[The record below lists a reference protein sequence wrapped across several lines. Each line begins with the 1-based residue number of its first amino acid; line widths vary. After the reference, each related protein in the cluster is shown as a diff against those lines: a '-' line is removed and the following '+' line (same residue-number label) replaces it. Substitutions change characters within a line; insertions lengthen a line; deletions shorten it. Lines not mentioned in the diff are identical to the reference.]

1 MFDSCYWAAA
11 QSGLESFHRS
21 PPQEEPPKRL
31 KRRWKY
37 YPCGLGW
44 KYDRYYMSLFVY
56 MWIYVC
62 ISIYI
67 YINTHIHIYA
77 TGLFADFFLHHS
89 GCHLWQMFHIKFIL
103 WVCER
108 FSSCAG
114 SAYISL
120 YSHIT
125 LVESRNTF
133 NYWVNLLFDK
143 SFSLQ
148 TLFNVRCRQS
158 N

>member
-1 MFDSCYWAAA
+1 MLLSCSSERIREFPPLSS
-11 QSGLESFHRS
+11 SGRASKKTEKTVKILSLWPRMEI
-21 PPQEEPPKRL
+21 
-31 KRRWKY
+31 WKILY
-37 YPCGLGW
+37 EFICIYGNIC
-44 KYDRYYMSLFVY
+44 VY
-56 MWIYVC
+56 IY
-62 ISIYI
+62 IYI
-67 YINTHIHIYA
+67 YINTHIHTYTYICNRP
-77 TGLFADFFLHHS
+77 FADFFLHHS